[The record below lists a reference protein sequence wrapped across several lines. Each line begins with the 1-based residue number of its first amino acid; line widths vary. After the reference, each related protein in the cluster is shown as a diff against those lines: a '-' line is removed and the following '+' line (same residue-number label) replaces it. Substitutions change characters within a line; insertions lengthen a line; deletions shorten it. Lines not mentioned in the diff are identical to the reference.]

1 MDASIVM
8 SLNILRMAGLW
19 QHKNRTGQ
27 KKKRKRKKKHQE
39 GVRKGVPISAETLQS
54 KIPLCARQKIK
65 SGMQAGHAWA
75 GRRQQQ
81 RCGIRARAAPPMHP
95 IAVYHGGNRIE
106 PNLPPNG
113 QHPLHQRLH
122 GRAENPAAG
131 VWARVL
137 LRAGYLRRRLPP
149 RALSS
154 HL

>member
-27 KKKRKRKKKHQE
+27 KRKEKEKRSTKKVCGKVFLSLLKLYR
-39 GVRKGVPISAETLQS
+39 VRYRCLHV
-54 KIPLCARQKIK
+54 KIK

-81 RCGIRARAAPPMHP
+81 RCSIRARAAPPMHP
-95 IAVYHGGNRIE
+95 IAVCHGGNRIE
-106 PNLPPNG
+106 PKLPAHG
-113 QHPLHQRLH
+113 QHPVHQRRE

-137 LRAGYLRRRLPP
+137 LRAGYLRR
-149 RALSS
+149 
-154 HL
+154 